1 MEELRFT
8 DGDVEVVVLPE
19 LGARIHRI
27 KAFGRDLLRTPDD
40 PAVHAREPFFW
51 GAYVMAPWCNRIAAD
66 PVVVAGRRVSVE
78 SNFPDGTAIHG
89 QVYLRPW
96 TRQDDGSLAIKAGGD
111 GWPWPYEVRL
121 QVEVAD
127 ATARLELSLVNRS
140 DQPMPAGLGLHPWF
154 RRPIEVAIRADR
166 VYTPNSATPPEPD
179 PVGGPYDLRDVGP
192 MANDLDATW
201 LDLAEPPVE
210 IRWPEPG
217 ISATMRI
224 DSPTRY
230 VVAASPSDVDAIAV
244 EPQTHVPQGLRRLQ
258 NGEPGGLTM
267 LDPGQTLRLRVDLAF
282 EELRA

>member
-1 MEELRFT
+1 VEELRFT

-66 PVVVAGRRVSVE
+66 PVVVAGRRVAVD

-96 TRQDDGSLAIKAGGD
+96 TRQDDGSLAVNAGGD

-154 RRPIEVAIRADR
+154 VLPIEVAIRADR

-201 LDLAEPPVE
+201 SDLAEPPVE

-217 ISATMRI
+217 ISAAMRI

-230 VVAASPSDVDAIAV
+230 VVAASLSDVDAIAV